1 MQNRLGRCFDESCL
15 ARNVKFPFA
24 ISSLLRTFA
33 HTKFVKYTNNDGKSE
48 ITGQGHGYIWT

>member
-15 ARNVKFPFA
+15 ARNAKFPFA

-33 HTKFVKYTNNDGKSE
+33 HTKFVKYTNNDGKS
-48 ITGQGHGYIWT
+48 